1 MIRNAIE
8 KDSLNLAAL
17 SIQVWLHS
25 YATDGLRQE
34 ISRYVLSTFTEQY
47 FKVLLKNPS
56 HRILVF
62 IENDNLVGYAMANL
76 QSTWEDT
83 LNGYEIEKLYVQE
96 HFQGKGIGRAL
107 LSEMAIRNGG
117 AFWLSTWVHNKK
129 AIGFYKHLGFVEI
142 GFKNFEL
149 EGEYHKN
156 RVFAFKAHDETV

>member
-1 MIRNAIE
+1 MIRDAIE
-8 KDSLNLAAL
+8 EDSINLAAL
-17 SIQVWLHS
+17 SLQVWLHS

-47 FKVLLKNPS
+47 FKVLLNNPS
-56 HRILVF
+56 YRILVF
-62 IENDNLVGYAMANL
+62 VENNNLVGYVMANL
-76 QSTWEDT
+76 QSVWEDT

-129 AIGFYKHLGFVEI
+129 AIGFYKHLGFVDR
-142 GFKNFEL
+142 GFKDFEF
-149 EGEYHKN
+149 EDESHKN
-156 RVFAFKAHDETV
+156 QVVVLKIHKQ